1 MESEQQMSQK
11 PGPEH
16 LAILKYIIAAGA
28 KGATTDQI
36 TNHMGMARENVRGQL
51 RQMQKYKK
59 IKGMVP
65 GASDQP
71 WVALQH
77 VDDYRRANG
86 LPNLP
91 PPSTTV
97 MAVTKAQPRNSQLSP
112 DRIAL
117 EQALLDAEAPMS
129 PVELAKAAGLEPK
142 RAGQLLQSLAH
153 CSFAS
158 NVGTS
163 KRPQWRASVYIQ
175 AAAKAASAKSATR
188 VCNASMPTMRHGL
201 CMAPARADAL
211 QHLEIMS
218 RRGDQLVPAMP
229 PMLIGSGIGGGMR

>member
-1 MESEQQMSQK
+1 MESEHQMSIA
-11 PGPEH
+11 PGPQH
-16 LAILKYIIAAGA
+16 TAILKYIKAARA

-36 TNHMGMARENVRGQL
+36 TNFMGMARESVRGMT
-51 RQMQKYKK
+51 RNMQKSKK
-59 IKGMVP
+59 IKGMNP
-65 GASDQP
+65 GAPDQP
-71 WVALQH
+71 WVALEY
-77 VDDYRRANG
+77 VEDYRRANG

-97 MAVTKAQPRNSQLSP
+97 LAVTKAQPRNSQLSP
-112 DRIAL
+112 DLIAL

-201 CMAPARADAL
+201 YMAPARADAL
-211 QHLEIMS
+211 QHLEIKS

-229 PMLIGSGIGGGMR
+229 PMLIGSGMSGGMQ